1 MTLQQL
7 QYLMEVYRTGSVSQ
21 AAKNLYLAQSS
32 LSASISALEKEL
44 GFSIFIRSKNGM
56 MPTVQGARA
65 IEQAARI
72 CESYQRMT
80 DSLPSMRHVRI
91 SAPSLPA
98 LDRAFLQ
105 VVKGRCDSYFTLD
118 FFITGEAVRKLA
130 AFELDGAIL
139 LNHTPRLP
147 AVEALL
153 RAKALSYQKLA
164 CLPVTVRVG
173 PGHELYGQSVI
184 HPEQLEAQTLI
195 DDLNDPLVD
204 NEYLSNILQLKQENC
219 ISVRSEQ
226 TAQLLLRQ
234 GLGYS
239 LCAGSEACRNDL
251 RYIPLEGVTYTVTAV
266 TNPRQPK
273 CEVVDAYI
281 KSAQQA
287 FASEEQA

>member
-7 QYLMEVYRTGSVSQ
+7 QYLMEVYRTGSVSR

-56 MPTVQGARA
+56 MPTVEGARA

-80 DSLPSMRHVRI
+80 DSVPTMRHVRI

-105 VVKGRCDSYFTLD
+105 VVKEHRDSYFTLD
-118 FFITGEAVRKLA
+118 FFITAEAVRKLA
-130 AFELDGAIL
+130 AFEVDAVIL
-139 LNHTPRLP
+139 LNHSPRLP
-147 AVEALL
+147 AVESLL
-153 RAKALSYQKLA
+153 RAKAFRYQKLA
-164 CLPVTVRVG
+164 CLPVTVQVG
-173 PGHELYGQSVI
+173 PGHNLYEQSVI
-184 HPEQLEAQTLI
+184 YPEQLEGQTLV

-204 NEYLSNILQLKQENC
+204 NEYLSNFLQLQPENC
-219 ISVRSEQ
+219 ISVRSGQ
-226 TAQLLLRQ
+226 TAQLLLSQ

-239 LCAGSEACRNDL
+239 LCAGSEVCRGDL
-251 RYIPLEGVTYTVTAV
+251 RRIPLEGVTYTVTAV
-266 TNPRQPK
+266 TNPRQPTY
-273 CEVVDAYI
+273 EAVDTYL
-281 KSAQQA
+281 KLAQQA
-287 FASEEQA
+287 FASDEQP

>member
-7 QYLMEVYRTGSVSQ
+7 QYLMEVYRTGSVSR

-56 MPTVQGARA
+56 MPTVEGARA

-80 DSLPSMRHVRI
+80 ASVPSLRHVRI
-91 SAPSLPA
+91 SAPSLTA

-105 VVKGRCDSYFTLD
+105 VVKENRDSYFTLD
-118 FFITGEAVRKLA
+118 FFITAEAVRKLA
-130 AFELDGAIL
+130 AFELDAVIL

-153 RAKALSYQKLA
+153 RAKAFSYQKLA
-164 CLPVTVRVG
+164 CLPVTVQVG
-173 PGHELYGQSVI
+173 PGHDLYECDTI
-184 HPEQLEAQTLI
+184 LPEQLEGQTLI

-204 NEYLSNILQLKQENC
+204 NEYLSNILQLKPENC
-219 ISVRSEQ
+219 ISLRSGQ
-226 TAQLLLRQ
+226 TAQLLLRE

-239 LCAGSEACRNDL
+239 LCAGKDACRDGL
-251 RYIPLEGVTYTVTAV
+251 RCIPLEGVTYTVTAV
-266 TNPRQPK
+266 TNPRQPM
-273 CEVVDAYI
+273 CEAVDAYI
-281 KSAQQA
+281 QLAQQA
-287 FASEEQA
+287 FAFQEQP